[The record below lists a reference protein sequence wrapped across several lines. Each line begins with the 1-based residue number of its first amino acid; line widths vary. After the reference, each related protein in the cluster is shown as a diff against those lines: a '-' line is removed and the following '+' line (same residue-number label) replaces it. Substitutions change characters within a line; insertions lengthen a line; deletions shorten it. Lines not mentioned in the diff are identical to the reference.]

1 MEKKLLRG
9 AVFYGVESVSP
20 EGLEQL
26 LSLMQS
32 GATGIE
38 YRPPRVLE
46 QSNSAISEKEVLQV
60 RKRKHEIAL
69 NRLKTLYLYG
79 DNQMAEKDFI
89 IEQKR
94 ILDQIAEVDKALA
107 SMKDEESG
115 PLADD
120 EFIEKASYFIMVQK
134 LLDDRT
140 VDYEKYIRRIDPMVP
155 KAFLRSVISKITV
168 TDGRVTAIEFKNGM
182 AHTFSYKQA

>member
-1 MEKKLLRG
+1 
-9 AVFYGVESVSP
+9 
-20 EGLEQL
+20 
-26 LSLMQS
+26 
-32 GATGIE
+32 
-38 YRPPRVLE
+38 
-46 QSNSAISEKEVLQV
+46 
-60 RKRKHEIAL
+60 
-69 NRLKTLYLYG
+69 
-79 DNQMAEKDFI
+79 MAEKDFI

-107 SMKDEESG
+107 SMKDDENG

-155 KAFLRSVISKITV
+155 RAFLRSVISKITV

-182 AHTFSYKQA
+182 THTFSYKQA